1 MNLIDFLEVVIKPEF
16 IALQEEF
23 RTSRNPLSTTR
34 IAVDEDEEES
44 YIPSLPLGKIVLG
57 VDKNREEE
65 GREDTI
71 DITSS
76 LLPRSV
82 TIIDLFKGR
91 NQDYIRFS

>member
-1 MNLIDFLEVVIKPEF
+1 M
-16 IALQEEF
+16 
-23 RTSRNPLSTTR
+23 
-34 IAVDEDEEES
+34 
-44 YIPSLPLGKIVLG
+44 VLG
-57 VDKNREEE
+57 VDENREEE

-82 TIIDLFKGR
+82 TTIDSFKGR